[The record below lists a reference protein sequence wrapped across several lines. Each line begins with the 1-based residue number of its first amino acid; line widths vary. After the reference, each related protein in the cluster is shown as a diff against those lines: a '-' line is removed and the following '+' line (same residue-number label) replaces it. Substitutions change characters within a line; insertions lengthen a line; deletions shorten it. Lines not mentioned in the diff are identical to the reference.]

1 MCVCLHVYHCV
12 CACIHAYMYAQP
24 VYMYMYIHVHV
35 CVLSQWD
42 ECTQSGCNIDHLVSV
57 NTAASKDSSCVRVT
71 QCVCMCV
78 CLSVF
83 LR

>member
-1 MCVCLHVYHCV
+1 
-12 CACIHAYMYAQP
+12 MYAQP

-78 CLSVF
+78 CVCLFSYAKSYIVF
-83 LR
+83 TINADADSLC